1 MWGNKSPTPPGFRSK
16 LRGIKPKEI
25 LIKLDTGDLS
35 SGLGTT
41 RRNIADLTDKVR
53 ELKKE
58 GKHAEAFQLELAGSR
73 LGGRVPGLER
83 DIKTLYNDPR
93 LQTTTPNGGTVLKVD
108 PEYVSVIKSNNATM
122 EKLGDKL
129 QEAIRAGN
137 IEKIHELIPQIE
149 TQQAESQKTVRD
161 IINTGGD
168 FSKRPTVENIPVS
181 GLPKQI
187 TPQDDNGNWE
197 QVPRLG
203 NTDIPDDRR
212 NPRAPLQEDDWREL
226 KGLSSAITQEHDVG
240 NWEQVSRLGN
250 TKDALRGIMGEYDR
264 DSKLE
269 AKIKADPEFSSQL
282 KEIRDALKGT
292 IAAIDEA
299 AANGEYEKAEQLTG
313 QAKQLQGI
321 SHKTVQEATAPP
333 DSKMARDAAVA
344 SFLNVQTAQQIVGAV
359 TSGINT
365 YVVHLDRSSIV
376 NAMGSGD
383 VMGAQIDELH
393 RSAAEKSALWGSV
406 GRIGGGLLGGI
417 AGTLIAPGVGTAAGA
432 ALGSTLLG
440 AGGDLVGTLG
450 DEKKANEMATS
461 EAYAKLWE
469 RQAPDAMELTAM
481 FGKYGGTDTE
491 NSNAIRRTFE
501 NAANT
506 ATEYGYSPEEGMEQV
521 KQAAY
526 QGLNEGQA
534 LEAARDVFA
543 FERGTGADRG
553 TLSEFRNRTERFGI
567 SDGLNTAW
575 QGNQASGMNPAQF
588 NEFLRSMQKSF
599 EDGISKG
606 FVRGIDEIAGNLS
619 FLANLNGDSE
629 LWKGEQ
635 GANRLSQ
642 MNTGLA
648 ATTALSSVSD
658 ILSFRGAQKLLK
670 QWDAQGDAKERWKSI
685 GDLDPK
691 KEGLELRRGYD
702 YIDAMAILERG
713 LTPELFHSQMQMIK
727 GVEGVGNRTGAVE
740 QMKNIYGL
748 NYTGSAALYQSYQD
762 KLKTFNGDKKAA
774 DEYFSG
780 GEWAKKLEDFKANP
794 EYNNSTELTM
804 FSHVAD
810 IKKYTYDIGQWHLD
824 KKMPEIADELKKAWE
839 EAYKNGNT
847 NDTGPGE
854 HANPY
859 PTENPDDPTTSTSKP
874 FPPPD
879 PVAETLEDLKKVA
892 TAPPA
897 LSAPTGDIIRT
908 AQNNA
913 IEAQALEGKRLA
925 EIERKTKGATKYL
938 FSEGFLGLG
947 EEATQMNAIN
957 NTVKVAAKSGD
968 RTQFNAAQE
977 FAETISKYGKENG
990 VLDSKKYDE
999 NNTFNS
1005 LADFSGDIIGMLNA
1019 LRSLVKEIEGATDRI
1034 NKLEAT
1040 LEVD

>member
-1 MWGNKSPTPPGFRSK
+1 MHDIG
-16 LRGIKPKEI
+16 LR
-25 LIKLDTGDLS
+25 IKLDTGDLVS
-35 SGLGTT
+35 SAGMA
-41 RRNIADLTDKVR
+41 RRSITGITDEIK
-53 ELKKE
+53 ELRKE
-58 GKHAEAFQLELAGSR
+58 GKNVEADHLELVESR
-73 LGGRVPGLER
+73 LKGRTAGFER
-83 DIKTLYNDPR
+83 DVKALHDDPH
-93 LQTTTPNGGTVLKVD
+93 GVKVD
-108 PEYVSVIKSNNATM
+108 PEYASIIKNHTEAMRKIADEHQDAIRSRDFDKILNLTPLM
-122 EKLGDKL
+122 EK
-129 QEAIRAGN
+129 QQSEA
-137 IEKIHELIPQIE
+137 
-149 TQQAESQKTVRD
+149 QKTIRD

-187 TPQDDNGNWE
+187 TPQDDNGSGE
-197 QVPRLG
+197 QVPSLG
-203 NTDIPDDRR
+203 NTDIPDGRR
-212 NPRAPLQEDDWREL
+212 NPRAPSLPHEDDWREL

-299 AANGEYEKAEQLTG
+299 AVNGEYEKVKKLTG

-321 SHKTVQEATAPP
+321 SHKTVQETAAPP
-333 DSKMARDAAVA
+333 DSKMAKDAAFA

-365 YVVHLDRSSIV
+365 YVAHLDRASIV

-417 AGTLIAPGVGTAAGA
+417 AGTLIGGPVGTAAGA

-469 RQAPDAMELTAM
+469 RQAPDAMELTAI

-491 NSNAIRRTFE
+491 NSKAIRRTFE

-606 FVRGIDEIAGNLS
+606 FVRGADEIAGNLS
-619 FLANLNGDSE
+619 FLSGLNGGSD
-629 LWKGEQ
+629 LWKGDQ

-642 MNTGLA
+642 MNAGIE

-658 ILSFRGAQKLLK
+658 ILSFRGAQNVLK
-670 QWDAQGDAKERWKSI
+670 QWDKAGMTLDSEGRPVSVSDENWRKI
-685 GDLDPK
+685 GDLDPNK
-691 KEGLELRRGYD
+691 DGLELRRGYD
-702 YIDAMAILERG
+702 YVDSMVMLERG

-727 GVEGVGNRTGAVE
+727 GAENGSRTGTIE

-762 KLKTFNGDKKAA
+762 KLKTFNGDRKAA
-774 DEYFSG
+774 DEYFSV

-810 IKKYTYDIGQWHLD
+810 IKKYTYEIGQWHLD
-824 KKMPEIADELKKAWE
+824 KKMPEIAEELKKAWE

-847 NDTGPGE
+847 NDTGPGK
-854 HANPY
+854 HSAPDTSPANP
-859 PTENPDDPTTSTSKP
+859 DPNQ
-874 FPPPD
+874 FPPPEKT
-879 PVAETLEDLKKVA
+879 PERVQTEETLEDLKNTA
-892 TAPPA
+892 TVLPE
-897 LSAPTGDIIRT
+897 TGVPNGDDIRT
-908 AQNNA
+908 AQNRA
-913 IEAQALEGKRLA
+913 IDAQVNEAKAQADIIRE
-925 EIERKTKGATKYL
+925 TKDATKYL
-938 FSEGFLGLG
+938 FSEWTPIGN
-947 EEATQMNAIN
+947 ERNQMDAIN
-957 NTVKVAAKSGD
+957 ETVKNAANSGD
-968 RTQFNAAQE
+968 LTQFNAARE
-977 FAETISKYGKENG
+977 FSETIRKYGTSDEAGKP
-990 VLDSKKYDE
+990 YDE
-999 NNTFNS
+999 ANTFNS
-1005 LADFSGDIIGMLNA
+1005 LADFNGDIINMLSA
-1019 LRSLVKEIEGATDRI
+1019 LRSLIERI
-1034 NKLEAT
+1034 DGV
-1040 LEVD
+1040 EVNVTRED